1 MAVSKLTCTCC
12 GKEQSAIQFYKSESP
27 FNKNSGKISVCK
39 SCLQEEFKKAPE
51 DIKHVQSIFRMID
64 RPFIYD
70 IWMSSREEAKLKSKG
85 NQLNVFGTYMKNIGM
100 KDFISKNWSD
110 SEYDLEEQ
118 DEHTKQLLLSK
129 SDSDISE
136 QDIQELIHFWG
147 RGLDYEDYVWLQN
160 EYVDFTNRYECDSK
174 GMELLI
180 SQICMTMLDIRKRRE
195 NGEKVDQQQKTLQDL
210 LGSSN
215 LKPVQ
220 ETGANGAEQ
229 ETFGTLLKKYENE
242 RPVPEPEE
250 RWRDPDKISKY
261 IKVFFLGHLSR
272 MLGVNNKYSDEYWE
286 EIDQLTV
293 NEPTEE
299 DEENSDGLN

>member
-1 MAVSKLTCTCC
+1 
-12 GKEQSAIQFYKSESP
+12 
-27 FNKNSGKISVCK
+27 
-39 SCLQEEFKKAPE
+39 
-51 DIKHVQSIFRMID
+51 
-64 RPFIYD
+64 
-70 IWMSSREEAKLKSKG
+70 MSSQEEAKLKSKG

-110 SEYDLEEQ
+110 SEYDMEEQ
-118 DEHTKQLLLSK
+118 DEYTKQLLLSK

-229 ETFGTLLKKYENE
+229 ETFGTLLKKYEND